1 MLIFFSFN
9 EYVFLKDWKN
19 NLCLFVFKNDLPR
32 RWMMFE
38 INRRSPFMISTY
50 GCFALSLI
58 LCLVTSVV
66 PRFLTTRRVAL
77 CFVAS
82 NLVLRIRIRP
92 KKFHKTTNK
101 CNFLKFN
108 LKILIKRKK
117 LWIKQ
122 NNLNFNKTNYKK
134 FLLKRENLTF

>member
-1 MLIFFSFN
+1 
-9 EYVFLKDWKN
+9 
-19 NLCLFVFKNDLPR
+19 
-32 RWMMFE
+32 
-38 INRRSPFMISTY
+38 MISTY

-92 KKFHKTTNK
+92 KKIHKTTNK

-108 LKILIKRKK
+108 
-117 LWIKQ
+117 
-122 NNLNFNKTNYKK
+122 
-134 FLLKRENLTF
+134 